1 MKQGKQGKQGKGR
14 LCPIL
19 DTPWQEI
26 VEVPQ
31 VVVEERVVHVPGSS
45 AYPSGNRW
53 ALTVVGKS
61 LIWNTRFHKII
72 KVVWSAYPQA
82 VLSGKK
88 QIQERLIEVPKVA
101 LHPRMGADIK
111 FAVVLL
117 LLLLLLLLLPLP
129 VPVVVLVLLL
139 LLLRGMKIWIRVI
152 CFCWLILYVSCSFVH
167 QAVHSGHTQR
177 RASLVQQ
184 FPEHLLSWPS
194 TTLRQQPPF
203 PIPPKQAM
211 ATAKDWVERV
221 EYEDYVE
228 YREVP
233 VDKIIEASLPMDL
246 SAVGDNLNTD
256 LALEPPPWWPMMIYD
271 DLRWSMRFDE
281 WSMMI
286 YDDAWWSMMIHDY
299 RWQSIMIHD
308 DLSMIHD
315 DRWWSMMTYDN
326 LWGSMMIHDDL
337 WWSINDSWW
346 PMMIYDNLWGS
357 MMIHDDL
364 SWFMMTDDDLWW
376 SMIFCMFYLLQW
388 FQAEVLLPH
397 FLLVEF
403 PLHPKRN
410 VAFHHQAFW

>member
-1 MKQGKQGKQGKGR
+1 
-14 LCPIL
+14 
-19 DTPWQEI
+19 
-26 VEVPQ
+26 
-31 VVVEERVVHVPGSS
+31 
-45 AYPSGNRW
+45 
-53 ALTVVGKS
+53 
-61 LIWNTRFHKII
+61 
-72 KVVWSAYPQA
+72 
-82 VLSGKK
+82 
-88 QIQERLIEVPKVA
+88 
-101 LHPRMGADIK
+101 MGADIK
-111 FAVVLL
+111 FAVV

-337 WWSINDSWW
+337 SMIHDDRWWSMIIYEVRWWSMMIYHDSWW
-346 PMMIYDNLWGS
+346 PMMIYDIL
-357 MMIHDDL
+357 HVL
-364 SWFMMTDDDLWW
+364 PT
-376 SMIFCMFYLLQW
+376 SMISGGGSAATFLIGWISASSKAQCCVSSSGFLV
-388 FQAEVLLPH
+388 EVLLIPICSWGSRDW
-397 FLLVEF
+397 VQDQTGR
-403 PLHPKRN
+403 PDRATDLHPGRLKWVWGCVHKLPEMVSSPKLFFCQEHFVDKFREAGN
-410 VAFHHQAFW
+410 S